1 MQRSEMQRS
10 RIPALDSEIADL
22 TAREREISRGRDPT
36 RYKYTPGGLTHEE
49 WYYSVLAARDPE
61 NRIKITKELLEDWRA
76 RQRGYMGR
84 IYGCKIYQ
92 MNQVQF
98 DHTMKS
104 IRELAVS
111 LDAIRDLIFLDPHRG
126 IVMPAEMKDL
136 TIPAIIVGTL
146 RIIGEM
152 PEFFNLTLGKDDM
165 MLDDYY

>member
-1 MQRSEMQRS
+1 
-10 RIPALDSEIADL
+10 
-22 TAREREISRGRDPT
+22 
-36 RYKYTPGGLTHEE
+36 
-49 WYYSVLAARDPE
+49 
-61 NRIKITKELLEDWRA
+61 
-76 RQRGYMGR
+76 
-84 IYGCKIYQ
+84 

-136 TIPAIIVGTL
+136 TIPAIIEGTL

-165 MLDDYY
+165 MVDDYY